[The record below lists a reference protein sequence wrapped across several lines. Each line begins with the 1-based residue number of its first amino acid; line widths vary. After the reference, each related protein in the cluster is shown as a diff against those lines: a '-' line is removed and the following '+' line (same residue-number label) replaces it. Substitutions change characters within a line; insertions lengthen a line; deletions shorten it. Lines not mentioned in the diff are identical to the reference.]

1 MMVHKFYS
9 HATTFIITFLGTLYL
24 SGLIVILYL
33 TVQNGSSLL
42 IRDFLMPFE
51 VPMLVI
57 VLAGLVPIVFMNFKK
72 MIREYMGILR
82 SSSIS

>member
-1 MMVHKFYS
+1 MVHKFYS
-9 HATTFIITFLGTLYL
+9 HAITFVITFLGTLYL

-51 VPMLVI
+51 VPMLII
-57 VLAGLVPIVFMNFKK
+57 VFAGLVPIVFMNFKK
-72 MIREYMGILR
+72 MIREYIGILR